1 MAIKFKRTK
10 IIASIG
16 PASDSYE
23 TVEKLIRVG
32 VNGARLNL
40 SHGNHEGH
48 AQRIE
53 WVRKASEA
61 TSKPV
66 AVIADLQGPK
76 IRVGELPEPG
86 IDLEEGQVVTF
97 QFKADYEESGNIP
110 LQFDFSD
117 KINPGENIF
126 LSDGKLQVEVKEVNG
141 DVISGE
147 VLQGGQLK
155 SRKGINLPD
164 TYLEGD
170 ILTTK
175 DYKDIDFVLGQD
187 VNYIALSFVQRASD
201 VDHLREHLRR
211 HNSDIKIIAK
221 IETKPAL
228 ENIEDIINASD
239 GIMVARGDLALEA
252 GAEVVPVVQRE
263 MISSAQQQG
272 KVVIIATQ
280 MLASMTESAT
290 PTRAEVSD
298 ISSAVVR
305 GADCLM
311 LSDETASGK
320 YPVEAVKLMKK
331 VSLYSEENSPVE
343 PLYRKHDDNSQG
355 SAIASAAITL
365 AHQVKAKAII
375 AETATG
381 RTARNIAAHRPQ
393 MPVIIAT
400 TNMRVAQ
407 ELAILYGGKSFYYD
421 EPEEAGG
428 KAIAHLRDVGS
439 LDVGDVVV
447 LTYGKQPG
455 APGGTDTIKVREVE
469 PSA

>member
-16 PASDSYE
+16 PSSDSYE
-23 TVEKLIRVG
+23 TVERLIKVG
-32 VNGARLNL
+32 ANGARLNF
-40 SHGNHEGH
+40 SHGEHESH

-61 TSKPV
+61 TEKPV
-66 AVIADLQGPK
+66 AIIADLQGPK
-76 IRVGELPEPG
+76 IRVGELPEAG
-86 IDLEEGQVVTF
+86 VELKEGEEVRF
-97 QFKADYEESGNIP
+97 KFKASYEETGIIP

-117 KINPGENIF
+117 KMNPGENIF
-126 LSDGKLQVEVKEVNG
+126 LYDGKLQVEVI
-141 DVISGE
+141 DVEDGVIRGK
-147 VLQGGQLK
+147 VIQGGTLK

-164 TYLEGD
+164 TYLKGE

-175 DYKDIDFVLGQD
+175 DYKDIDFILNQD

-201 VDHLREHLRR
+201 VEYLREHLKS
-211 HNSDIKIIAK
+211 HNSDMKIIAK

-228 ENIEDIINASD
+228 ENIEDIISASD
-239 GIMVARGDLALEA
+239 GIMVARGDLAIEA
-252 GAEVVPVVQRE
+252 GPEVVPVVQRN
-263 MISSAQQQG
+263 MIRSAQQQG
-272 KVVIIATQ
+272 KIVIVATQ

-290 PTRAEVSD
+290 PTRAEVAD
-298 ISSAVVR
+298 ISAAVVR

-311 LSDETASGK
+311 LSDETASGD
-320 YPVEAVKLMKK
+320 YPVESVKLMKR

-343 PLYRKHDDNSQG
+343 PLYMNLDDSSQG

-365 AHQVKAKAII
+365 AHQVKARAII

-400 TNMRVAQ
+400 TNRRVAQ
-407 ELAILYGGKSFYYD
+407 EMAIVYGGKSFYYD
-421 EPEEAGG
+421 EPEGAGG
-428 KAIAHLRDVGS
+428 KAITYLRDKGS
-439 LDVGDVVV
+439 LDVGDIVV

-469 PSA
+469 